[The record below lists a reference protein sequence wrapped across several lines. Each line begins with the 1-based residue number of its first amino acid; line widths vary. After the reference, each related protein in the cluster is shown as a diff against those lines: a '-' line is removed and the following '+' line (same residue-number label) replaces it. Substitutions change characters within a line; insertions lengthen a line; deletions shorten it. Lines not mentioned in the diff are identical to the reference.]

1 MADQM
6 RESLEDGIRDEEA
19 RKDGKKLTGNGSGVK
34 RESIEEGE
42 RE

>member
-19 RKDGKKLTGNGSGVK
+19 REGGKKLTGNGSGVK

-42 RE
+42 RK